1 MSLNIDIMELPR
13 EIKNE
18 LVRLSDTY
26 EFTKLSDK
34 GANGYLFI
42 AHNRVLDRPVA
53 IKFYHWGDGVRAHI
67 EPKSLAQIGSPSVIP
82 VLDASLVSDEWA
94 LFVTP
99 FFENGDLDGYMETH
113 RFGLRESLRFAS
125 DLLHGVAAMHEQG
138 FVHRDLKPENLL
150 VSDNGSPLIADFGS
164 VRLIPSGDTD
174 VPGSGHAVLFRP
186 PESFQTGRYD
196 RRGDLYQCGLVLFQM
211 LGGRLSYSGTDY
223 LSGTERRRYSEMTD
237 EYDRSQLIDNAIRSM
252 VCAGG
257 LIDIKT
263 LPYFVPRSARKII
276 SKATAIQ
283 PGKRFA
289 TASEFINALS
299 TVAHRVVDWR
309 FEGADPVA
317 HGNGCRLRVER
328 IGAEYCVQK
337 DRGNGW
343 RRLVGSAPGSIA
355 MAVKEIEKHVL

>member
-1 MSLNIDIMELPR
+1 MGLPR
-13 EIKNE
+13 EIEDE

-26 EFTKLSDK
+26 EFIKLSDK

-53 IKFYHWGDGVRAHI
+53 IKFYYWGDGVRAHI
-67 EPKSLAQIGSPSVIP
+67 EPKSLAQIGSPSVIQ

-99 FFENGDLDGYMETH
+99 FFENGDLDRYMETH

-196 RRGDLYQCGLVLFQM
+196 RRGDLYQCGVVLFQI
-211 LGGRLSYSGTDY
+211 LGGRLSYSGIDY
-223 LSGTERRRYSEMTD
+223 LSGPERKRYSEMTD
-237 EYDRSQLIDNAIRSM
+237 EFDRSRLIDDAIRSK
-252 VCAGG
+252 VCAGR
-257 LIDIKT
+257 LIDLKS
-263 LPYFVPRSARKII
+263 LPFFVPQSARRII
-276 SKATAIQ
+276 SRATALQ
-283 PGKRFA
+283 PSHRFA
-289 TASEFINALS
+289 TASEFMNALS
-299 TVAHRVVDWR
+299 TIVLRVVDWR
-309 FEGADPVA
+309 FEDAYPIA
-317 HGNGCRLRVER
+317 HGNGCRLRIER
-328 IGAEYCVQK
+328 IGTEYVVQQ
-337 DRGNGW
+337 DRGSGW
-343 RRLVGSAPGSIA
+343 RRLSGSVPGSLA
-355 MAVKEIEKHVL
+355 GAVKVVGDHIL